1 MLCPSMLT
9 QRVPGSMTAPAQYG
23 TNAGEQFH
31 QGKLLCDVVITTGPK
46 ALKLLGIRAFGG
58 QDDNRCIDMFPL
70 HLLQYMQIVNQRQHH
85 IEDDQ
90 MG

>member
-1 MLCPSMLT
+1 MLRPSMLT

-31 QGKLLCDVVITTGPK
+31 QGRRLYDVVITTGPK
-46 ALKLLGIRAFGG
+46 ALELLGFRAFSC

-70 HLLQYMQIVNQRQHH
+70 HLLQYIKIVN
-85 IEDDQ
+85 
-90 MG
+90 